1 MTGLWRFLHF
11 LSFLAWIG
19 GGLAA
24 LVTARAMARLE
35 RPFWGGIADVQGAIY
50 RTLIGPGAMVSMVT
64 GLLLTFRMYGALSG
78 QVGAWLGAM
87 QLLGVLGTLVTLLV
101 AMPAAS
107 RLSRAEP
114 TGATAAT
121 FDALQRRVVTAGSL
135 STGLALLALLAGALY
150 RS

>member
-1 MTGLWRFLHF
+1 MDAGQLQVPGGEAGPGQRDPGTGEDRV
-11 LSFLAWIG
+11 
-19 GGLAA
+19 GLQHE
-24 LVTARAMARLE
+24 LV
-35 RPFWGGIADVQGAIY
+35 D
-50 RTLIGPGAMVSMVT
+50 LIGQ
-64 GLLLTFRMYGALSG
+64 LSG

-121 FDALQRRVVTAGSL
+121 FDALQRRVVMAGGV

-150 RS
+150 RA